1 MNECKIAWR
10 LKVMMHVTTV
20 TDEIPDMAELMITIG
35 FARIQD
41 LVIHNCSPLNFAY
54 IAIIAEWSS

>member
-1 MNECKIAWR
+1 MNECEIARR

-41 LVIHNCSPLNFAY
+41 LVIHN
-54 IAIIAEWSS
+54 